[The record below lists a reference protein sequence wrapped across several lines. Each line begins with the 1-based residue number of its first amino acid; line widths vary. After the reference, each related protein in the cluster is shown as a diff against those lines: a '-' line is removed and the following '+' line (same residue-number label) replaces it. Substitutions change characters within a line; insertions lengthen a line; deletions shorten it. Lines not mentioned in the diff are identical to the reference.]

1 METQLKKIFLI
12 DGSSYLY
19 RAFHAMPP
27 LTTSKGLPTGAVKGV
42 TNMLRNLRKENPDS
56 YYLAI
61 FDAKGKNFR
70 HTIYPDYKANRPPM
84 PMELREQLSP
94 LKEICN
100 AMGMPVIEVPGVEA
114 DDVIATLA
122 IEGSNKGMPVIEVPG
137 VEADD
142 VIATLAI
149 EGSNKGMSVVISSLD
164 KDLMQ
169 LVKDPMVKMMN
180 TMNKQIYNEA
190 GVEKKFGVKP
200 DQIID
205 YLALVGDSSDN
216 IPGVSKVGPKTAAKW
231 LNEFN
236 NIEGIVKNA
245 ESFTGV
251 VGNNLR
257 DSIQDLD
264 RNIELVRLKKDVDI
278 KVTLEELLNAEENTE
293 ELNKLFVSLEF
304 NTWIQSPKKTK
315 EEPGFVAKKEYQT
328 ILTKKDLQ
336 VWANK
341 LNKAQTFAIDTETSS
356 LDTMTANLIG
366 ISLACDEGEGCY
378 IPIAHSY
385 DKVPQQLDLD
395 DVVKVLG
402 KSISNN
408 ESKLVG
414 QNLKFDL
421 PILRRHGIKVDKFL
435 GDTMLMSY
443 VLNSTATRHGLDRM
457 ALHYLNYK
465 TMKYEEIVGTASK
478 QINFSQVKIPVATFY
493 ASEDADITLRLFNLL
508 NDRLK
513 TEKQLIHL
521 LKTIEYPMLESL
533 IKVETNGAKIDAK
546 MLAEYSK
553 ELGLKAAELSR
564 KAFKMAGE
572 EFNMDS
578 PKQLVEVLYNKLE
591 LPILKKTPKGQPST
605 NEDTL
610 QRLAE
615 EYELPKIII
624 EYRTLAKLK
633 STYTDSLI
641 NIQHPETNRIH
652 TSYQQAVTSTGRLS
666 STEPNLQ
673 NIPIKTPEGRKIREA
688 FIPEKGNVLIS
699 ADYSQIE
706 LRIMAHLSG
715 DKNLTE
721 AFKNNLDVHSATAS
735 EIFGI
740 SLDEVSQDHRR
751 SAKVINFGLIYG
763 MSAFGLTR
771 QLGIPRHEAQD
782 YLDTYFEKYTGVRKY
797 MDSTKELA
805 KKNLYVETILGR
817 RLHVAEIN
825 ASNGLRRQAAE
836 RAAINAPL
844 QGSAADII
852 KKAMIDIDN
861 WIGDDNTD
869 IRMIMQVHDE
879 LVFEVKKDYAIEALE
894 KITTFMEKAVKL
906 SVPLTVDAHQGSN
919 WNEAH

>member
-122 IEGSNKGMPVIEVPG
+122 IEGSNKGM
-137 VEADD
+137 
-142 VIATLAI
+142 
-149 EGSNKGMSVVISSLD
+149 SVVISSLD

-200 DQIID
+200 NQIID

-533 IKVETNGAKIDAK
+533 IRVETNGAKIDAK

>member
-100 AMGMPVIEVPGVEA
+100 AM
-114 DDVIATLA
+114 
-122 IEGSNKGMPVIEVPG
+122 GMPVIEVPG

-861 WIGDDNTD
+861 WTGDDNTD

-906 SVPLTVDAHQGSN
+906 SVPLIVDAHQGSN

>member
-100 AMGMPVIEVPGVEA
+100 AM
-114 DDVIATLA
+114 
-122 IEGSNKGMPVIEVPG
+122 GMPVIEVPG

-688 FIPEKGNVLIS
+688 FIPEKGNVLIT

-861 WIGDDNTD
+861 WTGDDNTD